1 MIPVYAQEYDFSSCR
16 VLAVDDIP
24 LNLLLV
30 KKMLV
35 RFNFQLETATGGQ
48 EALDSI
54 ARSKPDL
61 ILLDLMMP
69 GIDGYE
75 VIRRLK
81 SNPETANIRIII
93 LTALTS
99 GGAVS
104 RRSAGI
110 FGGALDNPAAESAKQ
125 CHRAYLK
132 FTADCPDYDI
142 DVRLC
147 AFTAAEM
154 REAEKGFFT
163 DTESNVYGIK
173 Q

>member
-35 RFNFQLETATGGQ
+35 RFNFQLETASGGQ
-48 EALDSI
+48 EALDSV

-99 GGAVS
+99 GEDVS
-104 RRSAGI
+104 
-110 FGGALDNPAAESAKQ
+110 
-125 CHRAYLK
+125 
-132 FTADCPDYDI
+132 
-142 DVRLC
+142 
-147 AFTAAEM
+147 
-154 REAEKGFFT
+154 KGFNMGANDYIMKPIIMERLLSSVVT
-163 DTESNVYGIK
+163 QLTMYQNGKK

>member
-81 SNPETANIRIII
+81 SNPETADIRIII

-99 GGAVS
+99 GEDVS
-104 RRSAGI
+104 
-110 FGGALDNPAAESAKQ
+110 
-125 CHRAYLK
+125 
-132 FTADCPDYDI
+132 
-142 DVRLC
+142 
-147 AFTAAEM
+147 
-154 REAEKGFFT
+154 KGFNMGANDYIMKPIIMERLLT
-163 DTESNVYGIK
+163 SVVTQLTMAQADKK

>member
-35 RFNFQLETATGGQ
+35 RFNFQLETASGGQ
-48 EALDSI
+48 EALDSV

-99 GGAVS
+99 GEDVS
-104 RRSAGI
+104 
-110 FGGALDNPAAESAKQ
+110 
-125 CHRAYLK
+125 
-132 FTADCPDYDI
+132 
-142 DVRLC
+142 
-147 AFTAAEM
+147 
-154 REAEKGFFT
+154 KGFNMGADDYIMKPIIMERLLTSVVTQLTMSQT
-163 DTESNVYGIK
+163 DKK

>member
-30 KKMLV
+30 KKMLA
-35 RFNFQLETATGGQ
+35 RFNFKLETASGGQ

-54 ARSKPDL
+54 ARTKPDL

-81 SNPETANIRIII
+81 ADTETSNIRIII

-99 GGAVS
+99 GEDVS
-104 RRSAGI
+104 
-110 FGGALDNPAAESAKQ
+110 
-125 CHRAYLK
+125 
-132 FTADCPDYDI
+132 
-142 DVRLC
+142 
-147 AFTAAEM
+147 
-154 REAEKGFFT
+154 KGFNMGANDYIMKPIIMERLLT
-163 DTESNVYGIK
+163 SVVTQLSMSQADKN